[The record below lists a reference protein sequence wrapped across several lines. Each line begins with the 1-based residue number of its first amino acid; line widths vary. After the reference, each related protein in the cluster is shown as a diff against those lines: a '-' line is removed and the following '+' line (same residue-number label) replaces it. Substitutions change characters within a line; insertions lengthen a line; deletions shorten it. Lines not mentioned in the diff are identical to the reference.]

1 MKLINRIYFI
11 LLILLISSSAIAANL
26 EKWKYTSSKD
36 KLTDNVSYFATL
48 KSANKLYFSFP
59 YSGGAYGNLIL
70 REQPSEDSID
80 VILAVSKGQ
89 FLTYHR
95 TVLVRFDDNE
105 PEKYDIGR
113 ASDGSS
119 NLIFIETY
127 LFDNSEISTDGN
139 LLNNIHNKQIEK
151 TNLFINK
158 IKNAKRIR
166 IKAEFYNEGSMV
178 FEFVNSGLNWPLST
192 NK

>member
-1 MKLINRIYFI
+1 M
-11 LLILLISSSAIAANL
+11 
-26 EKWKYTSSKD
+26 
-36 KLTDNVSYFATL
+36 
-48 KSANKLYFSFP
+48 
-59 YSGGAYGNLIL
+59 
-70 REQPSEDSID
+70 
-80 VILAVSKGQ
+80 
-89 FLTYHR
+89 
-95 TVLVRFDDNE
+95 
-105 PEKYDIGR
+105 
-113 ASDGSS
+113 
-119 NLIFIETY
+119 
-127 LFDNSEISTDGN
+127 FDNSEISTDGN